1 MVLFPASR
9 NNSVQNHG
17 TKKNRKTGKYPHP
30 HIGILKGFQH
40 VFPKPLCPDQRSDD
54 HLQLTKTQRISPG
67 IACFKNDAA
76 APLNRCER
84 GQWKR
89 GYAAGVFHNWSKEAR
104 GLGGPRS
111 VYWRFSPGA
120 GLPNKLRLQGV
131 PGGAD
136 APSVHAGVFG
146 KGKRVSPGQDEIR
159 GSRSGN
165 PVCRRYGSPHAP
177 TSG

>member
-40 VFPKPLCPDQRSDD
+40 VFPKPLRPDQRSDD
-54 HLQLTKTQRISPG
+54 HLQLTKTQRISPE

-89 GYAAGVFHNWSKEAR
+89 VCGRSIPQLEQGSKR
-104 GLGGPRS
+104 PCGDKVCLSG
-111 VYWRFSPGA
+111 F
-120 GLPNKLRLQGV
+120 
-131 PGGAD
+131 
-136 APSVHAGVFG
+136 F
-146 KGKRVSPGQDEIR
+146 
-159 GSRSGN
+159 SRSGITKYVSASGGAGGGWVN
-165 PVCRRYGSPHAP
+165 PKSRMQ
-177 TSG
+177 SGPQEGVMSLAIHIRSSSRNG

>member
-17 TKKNRKTGKYPHP
+17 AKKNRKTGKYPHP

-40 VFPKPLCPDQRSDD
+40 VFPKLLRPDQRSDD
-54 HLQLTKTQRISPG
+54 HLQLTKTQWISPE

-89 GYAAGVFHNWSKEAR
+89 YAAGVFHNWSKEAR
-104 GLGGPRS
+104 GLAGTRS
-111 VYWRFSPGA
+111 VYRGFSPGA
-120 GLPNKLRLQGV
+120 GLPNMLRLQGV
-131 PGGAD
+131 PGAGRGRGRAFTMPLNAAD
-136 APSVHAGVFG
+136 LSDT
-146 KGKRVSPGQDEIR
+146 PGGHVGMT
-159 GSRSGN
+159 GSWI
-165 PVCRRYGSPHAP
+165 VE
-177 TSG
+177 